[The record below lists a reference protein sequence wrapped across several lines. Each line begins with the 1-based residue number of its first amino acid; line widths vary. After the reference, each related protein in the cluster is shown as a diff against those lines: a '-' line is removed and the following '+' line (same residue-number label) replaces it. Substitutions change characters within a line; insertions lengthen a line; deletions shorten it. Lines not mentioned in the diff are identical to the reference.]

1 MRGGVHGFFVAK
13 GGGFKSSTGFGPRG
27 IFGGAPTEM
36 FRTFGGTAFA
46 GFQVFY
52 HVSHDSHVPIEG
64 LLVQVEK

>member
-1 MRGGVHGFFVAK
+1 
-13 GGGFKSSTGFGPRG
+13 
-27 IFGGAPTEM
+27 M

-52 HVSHDSHVPIEG
+52 HVSHDSHVPIQG